1 MRLIPLLLV
10 ASLLTVGCSSEVQK
24 QIARPVA
31 HHTLSGTLRWGIAGV
46 SDLPTLDPAL
56 ASDPSSISVASLVY
70 GGLVRLDGRARV
82 VPDAAANWTITR
94 QGTLYTFHLRHNLRF
109 ADGTRVT
116 APYFVGA
123 LDRALGTQGF
133 AGTAPLYLGL
143 IEHGVKRV
151 RGVARFA
158 RGIRALDSSTLQ
170 ITLSRPAA
178 HFLAELAFPA
188 SYVADPRLPARY
200 GSSWTDHAAGFGPY
214 VVRSWRHSRALFLE
228 RNPFYFAGKP
238 LLKSVTIRFYDNQ
251 ASALAAYRSGKL
263 DLVSGLQPGSSVPAN
278 LLGARRVPGLALD
291 YLAFNTKRLPFR
303 RLYARRAFAAI
314 WSDHTARKAVG
325 RSAFASQGFLPSS
338 FGLRSPSVRPMGS
351 AAGYLALAHYPNGK
365 RFPSITLVLPRDPVV
380 YAVARTLQ
388 SAWSKVL
395 DVTVNLR
402 QLDASTYNQV
412 VNSRNFD
419 LAIVR
424 WGADYPDPQDFLGT
438 QFGQTADN
446 VTGWSGRDYGHAIAL
461 ADSYALTD
469 PRRASLFEH
478 AASVAARR
486 VPMVPLDEPA
496 VVALISPSL
505 TGVQLSP
512 FLGTVAGRWTAAGFT
527 R

>member
-1 MRLIPLLLV
+1 
-10 ASLLTVGCSSEVQK
+10 
-24 QIARPVA
+24 
-31 HHTLSGTLRWGIAGV
+31 
-46 SDLPTLDPAL
+46 
-56 ASDPSSISVASLVY
+56 
-70 GGLVRLDGRARV
+70 
-82 VPDAAANWTITR
+82 
-94 QGTLYTFHLRHNLRF
+94 
-109 ADGTRVT
+109 
-116 APYFVGA
+116 
-123 LDRALGTQGF
+123 
-133 AGTAPLYLGL
+133 
-143 IEHGVKRV
+143 
-151 RGVARFA
+151 
-158 RGIRALDSSTLQ
+158 
-170 ITLSRPAA
+170 
-178 HFLAELAFPA
+178 
-188 SYVADPRLPARY
+188 
-200 GSSWTDHAAGFGPY
+200 
-214 VVRSWRHSRALFLE
+214 
-228 RNPFYFAGKP
+228 
-238 LLKSVTIRFYDNQ
+238 
-251 ASALAAYRSGKL
+251 
-263 DLVSGLQPGSSVPAN
+263 
-278 LLGARRVPGLALD
+278 
-291 YLAFNTKRLPFR
+291 
-303 RLYARRAFAAI
+303 
-314 WSDHTARKAVG
+314 
-325 RSAFASQGFLPSS
+325 
-338 FGLRSPSVRPMGS
+338 
-351 AAGYLALAHYPNGK
+351 
-365 RFPSITLVLPRDPVV
+365 V

-461 ADSYALTD
+461 TDSYALTD